1 MIKRILDSYYFNYLR
16 YLLNGKQMEPLIT
29 FYRRKGVKIGAHCRL
44 FSPPLSAEPYLIE
57 IGDNVTVAVGVKFIT
72 HDNSISK
79 IFSDKTDVFG
89 KIIIGE
95 NVFVGAYS
103 LILPGV
109 SIGSNSIIGAGSVV
123 TKSFGDNLIIAGN
136 PARVIST
143 VDSYKEK
150 VISLSQNMR
159 NLSDEER
166 KNKILRGP
174 LLLN

>member
-1 MIKRILDSYYFNYLR
+1 M
-16 YLLNGKQMEPLIT
+16 
-29 FYRRKGVKIGAHCRL
+29 
-44 FSPPLSAEPYLIE
+44 
-57 IGDNVTVAVGVKFIT
+57 
-72 HDNSISK
+72 
-79 IFSDKTDVFG
+79 
-89 KIIIGE
+89 
-95 NVFVGAYS
+95 GAYS

-150 VISLSQNMR
+150 VISLSMNMQ
-159 NLSDEER
+159 NLSGEER

-174 LLLN
+174 LLHKSKYDDRLFDYRFWLFGFCPSTSTD